1 MICDDIKHLIYS
13 YVYKSQYRDVLNELI
28 NCCRLVNNDLR
39 SAVETYT
46 LIISNQG
53 HSSTAQPNQAPKI
66 ISKPCCWHRLICN
79 WPDWQVIFVFNP
91 GHIEF

>member
-46 LIISNQG
+46 LIIDIVWVVDMPLNTFTVLSTVPG
-53 HSSTAQPNQAPKI
+53 KLIPHSRHYEDK
-66 ISKPCCWHRLICN
+66 CLIFLE
-79 WPDWQVIFVFNP
+79 ILTT
-91 GHIEF
+91 